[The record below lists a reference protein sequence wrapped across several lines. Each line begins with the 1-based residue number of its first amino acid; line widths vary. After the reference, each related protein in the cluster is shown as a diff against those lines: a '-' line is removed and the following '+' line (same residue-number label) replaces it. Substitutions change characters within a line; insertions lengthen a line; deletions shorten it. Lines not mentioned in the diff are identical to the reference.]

1 MEDTCMTAR
10 APLRIEEATKEDI
23 PVILDFIRELAQY
36 ERALDRVT
44 ATEEVL
50 RGTLFGDRPY
60 AKAIIAYDGDEAVAF
75 AIYFFSY
82 SSFTGE
88 PNLYVEDIFVRPA
101 VRGLGRGRE
110 MFTFLARRASEHGC
124 GRMEWSVLNWNE
136 AAIAF
141 YRTLGAVPVRQWTVF
156 HLPKEKLDELAK
168 PAP

>member
-1 MEDTCMTAR
+1 MTR
-10 APLRIEEATKEDI
+10 PLLNIQEATEADVPI
-23 PVILDFIRELAQY
+23 VLQFIRELAVY
-36 ERALDRVT
+36 ERSVDRVT

-50 RGTLFGDRPY
+50 RSTLFGPKPY
-60 AKAIIAYDGDEAVAF
+60 AKAIIAYDGEQPVAF

-88 PNLYVEDIFVRPA
+88 PSLYVEDIFVRPA
-101 VRGLGRGRE
+101 DRGLGLGRQ

-141 YRTLGAVPVRQWTVF
+141 YRKLGAAPVRQWTVF
-156 HLPKEKLDELAK
+156 HLAKEELEKLAK
-168 PAP
+168 PGS